1 MGKGRLGHVREC
13 EDMQGHVR
21 VCKDCKHVQVVQEH
35 VRACESVGGRVRARE
50 TVQVGVMVCKYV

>member
-1 MGKGRLGHVREC
+1 
-13 EDMQGHVR
+13 MQGHVR

-50 TVQVGVMVCKYV
+50 TVQVGVMVCEYVQGDVRVCKSM